1 MPANDPRRGE
11 IWLVQ
16 LDPTR
21 GMEIRKTRP
30 AVVVSANV
38 YAAMPLRIIVPI
50 TSWQPR
56 FASWPYMIP
65 IPQSPANGLARDSC
79 ANVLQV
85 RSVALERLTKRLGV
99 VTDDHLLLIVA
110 GVALSIDYLP
120 PPAPSAPQAPPP
132 APGTP
137 NVP

>member
-1 MPANDPRRGE
+1 MPANDPRRGD

-30 AVVVSANV
+30 ALVVSADV
-38 YAAMPLRIIVPI
+38 YTAMPLRIIVPI

-65 IPQSPANGLARDSC
+65 IPQSPNNGLTRDSC

-85 RSVALERLTKRLGV
+85 RSVALERLTKRLGT
-99 VTDDHLLLIVA
+99 VTGDQLRLIVG
-110 GVALSIDYLP
+110 GVALSIDYVP
-120 PPAPSAPQAPPP
+120 PLAQTTLS
-132 APGTP
+132 GTP
-137 NVP
+137 NTP